1 MAHLT
6 QDENGKYYLADEWHI
21 EDVQSVRP
29 DLTDDQASDVLEAV
43 ADNHDANYGIN
54 WEVLEIWANDLFP
67 AIDELTEKDS

>member
-6 QDENGKYYLADEWHI
+6 QDKDGKYYLADEWHI

-29 DLTDDQASDVLEAV
+29 NLNDDQASDVLEAV

-54 WEVLEIWANDLFP
+54 WDVLTFWADELFP
-67 AIDELTEKDS
+67 EVEEA